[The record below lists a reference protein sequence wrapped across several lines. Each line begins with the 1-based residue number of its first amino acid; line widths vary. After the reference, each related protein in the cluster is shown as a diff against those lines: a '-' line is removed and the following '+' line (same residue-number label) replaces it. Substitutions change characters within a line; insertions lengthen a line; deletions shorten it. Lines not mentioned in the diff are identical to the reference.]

1 MARWYHQCNG
11 HELGQT
17 PGDGEGQGGLVCCS
31 LWGHNKLDV
40 TEPLNNNNKLVE
52 LLQKIL
58 ARKQY
63 TTTMDNN
70 LSQLNVR

>member
-17 PGDGEGQGGLVCCS
+17 PGDGEGQEGLVCCS
-31 LWGHNKLDV
+31 PWGHNKLDV

-52 LLQKIL
+52 LLQKF
-58 ARKQY
+58 
-63 TTTMDNN
+63 
-70 LSQLNVR
+70 